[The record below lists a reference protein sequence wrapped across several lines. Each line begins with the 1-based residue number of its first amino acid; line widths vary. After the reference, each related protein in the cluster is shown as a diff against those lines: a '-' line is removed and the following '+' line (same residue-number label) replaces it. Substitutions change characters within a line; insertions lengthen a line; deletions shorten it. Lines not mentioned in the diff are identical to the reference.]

1 MNDISAVIP
10 VYNGERFIEVAILSL
25 IDQITPKNII
35 IVDDGSLD
43 DSVNLVKK
51 FGKIKIIEN
60 SFRSGVSAAI
70 NLGVNS
76 VETNYFVIQGS
87 DDISFPNRIA
97 LQENYLTQTG
107 ATCVIGAPKTINAE
121 GLEIMTD
128 VFHEFSPKL
137 HVNFVELFSNAN
149 YLCAPAA
156 SFNTKKFL
164 EIGCFN
170 EYLLLLQDFKLWL
183 DLSLKDEI
191 KYMPEYVVNY
201 RLHQNN
207 LSNIFLG
214 SHKNRML
221 AETEGIYR
229 SFMNMFYLDKELAQ
243 KTFSQNFE
251 SRDDIYLYL
260 LKLYLNHPNYFV
272 RVLGFKLILE
282 ANMIEELKEELK
294 SLCDFPVIDYISN
307 SGTQFPDI

>member
-1 MNDISAVIP
+1 MNNISAVIP
-10 VYNGERFIEVAILSL
+10 VYNGESFIEDAILSL
-25 IDQITPKNII
+25 IEQIAPNNII

-51 FGKIKIIEN
+51 FGKVKIIEN

-76 VETNYFVIQGS
+76 VETNYFIIQGS
-87 DDISFPNRIA
+87 DDISSPNRVK
-97 LQENYLTQTG
+97 LQENYLSQTG
-107 ATCVIGAPKTINAE
+107 ATCVIGAPKTINDE
-121 GLEIMTD
+121 GLEIITD
-128 VFHEFSPKL
+128 VFHEVSPK
-137 HVNFVELFSNAN
+137 HQINFVELFSNEN

-156 SFNTKKFL
+156 SFNTKKYLDMGGFH
-164 EIGCFN
+164 

-183 DLSLKDEI
+183 DLSIKDEI
-191 KYMPEYVVNY
+191 KYLPECVVNY

-207 LSNIFLG
+207 LSNIYLG

-221 AETEGIYR
+221 AETEGVYR
-229 SFMNMFYLDKELAQ
+229 SFMNMFCLDIKLAQ
-243 KTFSQNFE
+243 KTFSQNFN

-272 RVLGFKLILE
+272 RVLGFKIVLE
-282 ANMIEELKEELK
+282 ANMIEELKEDLK
-294 SLCDFPVIDYISN
+294 RLCDFLPIDYISN